1 MLKRALLLL
10 IILIS
15 LSDYAFRAYRL
26 VTNVSIS
33 DFQDPYVGAQ
43 LWSHGENP
51 YDRTR
56 VREKWTEDTGLL
68 PINEIK
74 TVYLTT
80 TYFLLSPCTLLGY
93 RGALAIWLLVQFA
106 SVCVIA
112 FLVNT
117 WKWFGESFL
126 SAFALVSAY
135 SPFHTALH
143 GANPGPLCMALG
155 LAACLIKNE
164 KVAGV
169 TLAIAICIKP
179 QIAIWFL
186 LFFLVKRKWVSFS
199 TCIASGILIT
209 AISLAPYVTRLPEL
223 KSAYHAQYT
232 RGFENGSSGDYTRDK
247 SDRLSM
253 VNLQPAIY
261 QLKKSKTV
269 ANGIAL
275 LVFSVLGGFW
285 FYSARTSEDRL
296 LVLASLVV
304 LSILP
309 IYRRTN
315 DLGLFVLPLVWGIRH
330 FRYWPGIIMATCAAL
345 FFIPMNSILAR
356 FSIYGVLSGTQSWLV
371 LTMTVASILALWKSR
386 TDEVHS

>member
-1 MLKRALLLL
+1 V
-10 IILIS
+10 ILFS
-15 LSDYAFRAYRL
+15 LSDYAARAYSL
-26 VTNVSIS
+26 VKNVSIS

-56 VREKWTEDTGLL
+56 VRGQWTEDTGLA

-74 TVYLTT
+74 TVYPTT
-80 TYFLLSPCTLLGY
+80 TYFLVCPFTLLGY
-93 RGALAIWLLVQFA
+93 RGALAIWLAVQFA

-112 FLVNT
+112 FLVNAS
-117 WKWFGESFL
+117 KWFGESLL

-155 LAACLIKNE
+155 LAACLMKNE
-164 KVAGV
+164 KVAGI

-186 LFFLVKRKWVSFS
+186 LFFLAKKEWVSFLS
-199 TCIASGILIT
+199 CVAAGILIV
-209 AISLAPYVTRLPEL
+209 AISLAPYVTRLPML
-223 KSAYHAQYT
+223 SAAYHDQYS

-261 QLKKSKTV
+261 QLSKSKTV

-275 LVFSVLGGFW
+275 LVFCVLGACW
-285 FYSARTSEDRL
+285 FYPARNSEDRL

-315 DLGLFVLPLVWGIRH
+315 DLGLFVLPLVWGIRNARH
-330 FRYWPGIIMATCAAL
+330 WAGLTVATCAAL
-345 FFIPMNSILAR
+345 FFIPMNSMLAR
-356 FSIYGVLSGTQSWLV
+356 FSIYGVLSGIQSWLV
-371 LTMTVASILALWKSR
+371 LAMATTSILALWKSR
-386 TDEVHS
+386 PVSTSDPPARLN